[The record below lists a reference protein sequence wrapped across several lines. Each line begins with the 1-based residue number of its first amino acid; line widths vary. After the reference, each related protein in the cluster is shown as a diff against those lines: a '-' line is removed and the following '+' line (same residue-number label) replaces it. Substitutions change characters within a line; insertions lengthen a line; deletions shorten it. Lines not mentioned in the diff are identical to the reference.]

1 MKFNDSEIYLLQSF
15 NIQNVGDLN
24 HLLSNLFE
32 EMKPSKKEFPSITFF
47 VLNQLIQKT
56 NNLSQ
61 EDLDILLQQD
71 NFYFYRKEKED
82 ETV

>member
-15 NIQNVGDLN
+15 NIQNIGDLN
-24 HLLSNLFE
+24 ILLSNLFE
-32 EMKPSKKEFPSITFF
+32 EMKPSKKESPSITFF

-56 NNLSQ
+56 YNLSQ